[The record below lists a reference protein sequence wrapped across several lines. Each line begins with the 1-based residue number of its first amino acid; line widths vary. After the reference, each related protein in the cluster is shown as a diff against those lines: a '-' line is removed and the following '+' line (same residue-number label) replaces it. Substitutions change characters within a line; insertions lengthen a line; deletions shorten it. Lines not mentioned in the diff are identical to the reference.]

1 MSRWHRGAYVGKFQ
15 PFHKGHLKC
24 VKYVLDRVEELII
37 VLGSSQYSHS
47 LENPF
52 TAGERIE
59 MIRLAL
65 REAGIP
71 CDRYMIVPVPDTNCV
86 HALWVARVVSY
97 TPKFEVV
104 FSNEPLTR
112 RLFYESGFEVQ
123 NIPFFDREVLSA
135 TEVRRRMISG
145 ENWEELV
152 PPIVAKYIKSIKGVE
167 RLKSL
172 AIKDKPPFKVQL

>member
-15 PFHKGHLKC
+15 PFHKGHLEC
-24 VKYVLDRVEELII
+24 VKYVLERVDELVI

-65 REAGIP
+65 MEAGIP
-71 CDRYMIVPVPDTNCV
+71 CERYVIVPVPDTNCV
-86 HALWVARVVSY
+86 HALWVAHVISY

-112 RLFYESGFEVQ
+112 RLFYEAGFEVQ
-123 NIPFFDREVLSA
+123 SIPFFNRDVLSA
-135 TEVRRRMISG
+135 TEVRQRMIRG

-152 PPIVAKYIKSIKGVE
+152 PRSVAEYIKSINGVE
-167 RLKSL
+167 RLRSL
-172 AIKDKPPFKVQL
+172 VQKDKPPFKAQL